1 MYEYYSVIT
10 RDHAGSEYKSAGEWL
25 FIRATTACR
34 RNMQSLWNIPLVFLL
49 IVTVSLGEA
58 ISPARL
64 SPVVIPGGS
73 NGACPAD
80 EVLAARRAAIKEEI
94 AAVLNDLPPCACGG
108 PGQWSRIAF
117 FNMSD
122 PSQQCP
128 SSWNL
133 FTSPVR
139 GCVSSVTTGPSCDS
153 AIFPSNGKLYSRVC
167 GRVNAYH
174 KGSLN
179 GFDPGVSSG
188 SGLEEA
194 YVDGVSLT
202 HGAPGSRQHIW
213 TFVAALYETGTSSS
227 SICPCTSTA
236 PWPHQVPSFIGNN
249 YFCET
254 GNRGDGYSYGIYAD
268 DPLWDGSGCGSGSS
282 CCEFN
287 NPPWFCA
294 TLPQPTTDDLELRI
308 CRDSDSNNED
318 IIISLVEINVN

>member
-1 MYEYYSVIT
+1 M
-10 RDHAGSEYKSAGEWL
+10 
-25 FIRATTACR
+25 
-34 RNMQSLWNIPLVFLL
+34 
-49 IVTVSLGEA
+49 IVAVSQREA
-58 ISPARL
+58 VSPARL

-80 EVLAARRAAIKEEI
+80 EVLAAHREAMKGQITLI
-94 AAVLNDLPPCACGG
+94 LNDLVYLPPCACGG

-213 TFVAALYETGTSSS
+213 TFVASGYETGSTTANF
-227 SICPCTSTA
+227 CPCTSTA
-236 PWPHQVPSFIGNN
+236 PWPYQVPSFIGDN

-254 GNRGDGYSYGIYAD
+254 GVRGSSHSTGVATD

-294 TLPQPTTDDLELRI
+294 TLQPTTDDLELRI
-308 CRDSDSNNED
+308 CRDQTSINED
-318 IIISLVEINVN
+318 IIISPVEINVK

>member
-1 MYEYYSVIT
+1 
-10 RDHAGSEYKSAGEWL
+10 
-25 FIRATTACR
+25 
-34 RNMQSLWNIPLVFLL
+34 MQSLFKLVFLL
-49 IVTVSLGEA
+49 PGILNFSQGEA
-58 ISPARL
+58 DSPARL
-64 SPVVIPGGS
+64 SPVVIPGGG

-80 EVLAARRAAIKEEI
+80 EVLAARREAIKEEI
-94 AAVLNDLPPCACGG
+94 TPILNDLVSQPPCACGG

-139 GCVSSVTTGPSCDS
+139 GCVSSVSDPSCDS

-167 GRVNAYH
+167 GRVNAYQ
-174 KGSLN
+174 KGSTN
-179 GFDPGVSSG
+179 GLVFSSNPP
-188 SGLEEA
+188 GLEGA

-213 TFVAALYETGTSSS
+213 TFIAGPGRDIRNL
-227 SICPCTSTA
+227 CPCTS
-236 PWPHQVPSFIGNN
+236 WPDQIPSFIGDN
-249 YFCET
+249 YFCDT
-254 GNRGDGYSYGIYAD
+254 GNRESFDQDEVIFTD
-268 DPLWDGSGCGSGSS
+268 DPLWDGSGCGSSSS

-308 CRDSDSNNED
+308 CRDQDIFNED
-318 IIISLVEINVN
+318 IIISLVEINVT

>member
-1 MYEYYSVIT
+1 MQVLNAINRPCSGYIKAMVP
-10 RDHAGSEYKSAGEWL
+10 
-25 FIRATTACR
+25 TACTR
-34 RNMQSLWNIPLVFLL
+34 KMQDLWSLVFLL
-49 IVTVSLGEA
+49 FVVKNPQGEVDSA
-58 ISPARL
+58 GRL
-64 SPVVIPGGS
+64 SPVVIPSGS

-80 EVLAARRAAIKEEI
+80 EVLAAQREAIKEEI
-94 AAVLNDLPPCACGG
+94 TPILNDLIYQPPCACGG

-133 FTSPVR
+133 FTSPVK
-139 GCVSSVTTGPSCDS
+139 GCVSSVTSGRSCDS

-167 GRVNAYH
+167 GRVNAYQ
-174 KGSLN
+174 KGSVN
-179 GFDPGVSSG
+179 GFYPGFYSG
-188 SGLEEA
+188 RGLEEE

-213 TFVAALYETGTSSS
+213 TFVASGTSSVNS
-227 SICPCTSTA
+227 CPCTSTA
-236 PWPHQVPSFIGNN
+236 PWPYQVPSFIGDK

-254 GNRGDGYSYGIYAD
+254 GNHGSLHSSGVATD

-308 CRDSDSNNED
+308 CRDQDSSNED
-318 IIISLVEINVN
+318 IIMSLVEVHVK

>member
-1 MYEYYSVIT
+1 MLYCNST
-10 RDHAGSEYKSAGEWL
+10 KMH
-25 FIRATTACR
+25 C
-34 RNMQSLWNIPLVFLL
+34 LWKIAFLL
-49 IVTVSLGEA
+49 SAIVNFSQGEA
-58 ISPARL
+58 DSPARL

-73 NGACPAD
+73 NGACLAD
-80 EVLAARRAAIKEEI
+80 EVLAAQREATKEEI
-94 AAVLNDLPPCACGG
+94 ALMLSDQSLVYQPPCACGG

-167 GRVNAYH
+167 GRVNAYQ
-174 KGSLN
+174 KGSPD
-179 GFDPGVSSG
+179 GFRASIEGN
-188 SGLEEA
+188 SGLEGV
-194 YVDGVSLT
+194 YIDGVSLT

-213 TFVAALYETGTSSS
+213 TFIAARYENGFYTSSV
-227 SICPCTSTA
+227 CPCTGTA
-236 PWPHQVPSFIGNN
+236 SWPHQIPSFIGDN
-249 YFCET
+249 YFCDT
-254 GNRGDGYSYGIYAD
+254 GNRVNSDIAATVYSD
-268 DPLWDGSGCGSGSS
+268 DPLWDGSGCGSSSS

-308 CRDSDSNNED
+308 CRDEASSSGDT
-318 IIISLVEINVN
+318 ILSLVDIHVK

>member
-1 MYEYYSVIT
+1 MLVHRS
-10 RDHAGSEYKSAGEWL
+10 L
-25 FIRATTACR
+25 FILPKK
-34 RNMQSLWNIPLVFLL
+34 MSILWNVAFLFF
-49 IVTVSLGEA
+49 TVINSLQEA
-58 ISPARL
+58 VSPARL

-80 EVLAARRAAIKEEI
+80 EVLAARREAIKEEI
-94 AAVLNDLPPCACGG
+94 TPILNNPVYQPPCACGG
-108 PGQWSRIAF
+108 PGLWNRVAF

-139 GCVSSVTTGPSCDS
+139 GCVSSVTTDPSCDS

-167 GRVNAYH
+167 GRVDAYQKGTPNALAP
-174 KGSLN
+174 SI
-179 GFDPGVSSG
+179 PTSP
-188 SGLEEA
+188 GLEGV

-213 TFVAALYETGTSSS
+213 TFVAALFETDASSS
-227 SICPCTSTA
+227 SICPCTNTA
-236 PWPHQVPSFIGNN
+236 LWPFQVPSFIDNN

-254 GNRGDGYSYGIYAD
+254 GNSESRLNYVLFAD
-268 DPLWDGSGCGSGSS
+268 DLLWDGSGCAIGSS

-308 CRDSDSNNED
+308 CRDSSSIVED
-318 IIISLVEINVN
+318 IIIHHVEICVQ

>member
-1 MYEYYSVIT
+1 MHSFC
-10 RDHAGSEYKSAGEWL
+10 K
-25 FIRATTACR
+25 
-34 RNMQSLWNIPLVFLL
+34 LVFLL
-49 IVTVSLGEA
+49 LGILNCLRGEA
-58 ISPARL
+58 PARL

-80 EVLAARRAAIKEEI
+80 EVLAARREAIKEDT
-94 AAVLNDLPPCACGG
+94 AAVLNDFVYQPACACGG

-117 FNMSD
+117 FNMSE

-139 GCVSSVTTGPSCDS
+139 GCVSSVSDPSCDS

-174 KGSLN
+174 EGSLN
-179 GFDPGVSSG
+179 GLLTLTENPP
-188 SGLEEA
+188 GLEGV

-213 TFVAALYETGTSSS
+213 TFIASAYETGGFTVNK
-227 SICPCTSTA
+227 CPCTSTA
-236 PWPHQVPSFIGNN
+236 PWPHQIPSFIGDN

-254 GNRGDGYSYGIYAD
+254 GNRGESFYFDTVFTD
-268 DPLWDGSGCGSGSS
+268 DPLWDGSGCGSSSS

-308 CRDSDSNNED
+308 CRDEGSNSED
-318 IIISLVEINVN
+318 IIISLVEINVQ

>member
-1 MYEYYSVIT
+1 MHIKFY
-10 RDHAGSEYKSAGEWL
+10 
-25 FIRATTACR
+25 
-34 RNMQSLWNIPLVFLL
+34 WNLAFLS
-49 IVTVSLGEA
+49 IHFSPGEA
-58 ISPARL
+58 VSPARL

-80 EVLAARRAAIKEEI
+80 EVLAAQREAIKEEI
-94 AAVLNDLPPCACGG
+94 TLILDDQTPDYQPPCACGG

-139 GCVSSVTTGPSCDS
+139 GCVSSVSDPSCDS

-167 GRVNAYH
+167 GRVNAYQ
-174 KGSLN
+174 KGSTN
-179 GFDPGVSSG
+179 GLDHSFTYSTS
-188 SGLEEA
+188 LEGM

-213 TFVAALYETGTSSS
+213 TFVASAYETGASDNY
-227 SICPCTSTA
+227 ICPCTSTA
-236 PWPHQVPSFIGNN
+236 PWPREIPSFIGNN

-254 GNRGDGYSYGIYAD
+254 GNRGSGVPNDVIYAD
-268 DPLWDGSGCGSGSS
+268 DPLWDGSGCGSSSS

-318 IIISLVEINVN
+318 IIVNLVEINVK